1 MRQGI
6 YLLFDKMPLKS
17 PLKIHSKLGY
27 TRVLELLLK
36 VRFVMLRQT
45 KKSLFCRATS
55 YKIGTNLKI
64 RGRLIF
70 CDTADLLKFVC
81 TPSNIRDTAT
91 FDL

>member
-1 MRQGI
+1 MPPYRFQIYEGLINRAGILPICVATYLKKALNLVRQGI

-45 KKSLFCRATS
+45 KKVC
-55 YKIGTNLKI
+55 
-64 RGRLIF
+64 
-70 CDTADLLKFVC
+70 FVVLRR
-81 TPSNIRDTAT
+81 TR
-91 FDL
+91 